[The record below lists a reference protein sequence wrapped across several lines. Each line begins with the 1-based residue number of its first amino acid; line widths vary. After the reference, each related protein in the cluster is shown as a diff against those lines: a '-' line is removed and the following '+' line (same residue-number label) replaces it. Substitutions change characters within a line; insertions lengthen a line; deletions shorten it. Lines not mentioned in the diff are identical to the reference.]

1 MLTRQISFFLQHI
14 VVSDKQSVK
23 VLQQVVGLDI
33 GESEAIALAD
43 EQNADLLIIDEHKG
57 RNVAKKLGIKIVGT
71 IGILLKAFDMKL
83 LSKYDIVECIEI
95 LQNSNIRISKSLIDI
110 ILQRIKE

>member
-57 RNVAKKLGIKIVGT
+57 RNVAKKLGIKI
-71 IGILLKAFDMKL
+71 
-83 LSKYDIVECIEI
+83 
-95 LQNSNIRISKSLIDI
+95 LQNSNIRVSKSLIDI

>member
-1 MLTRQISFFLQHI
+1 MLYGELITLAKSLGAVVEENAPMSKYTSF
-14 VVSDKQSVK
+14 KT
-23 VLQQVVGLDI
+23 G
-33 GESEAIALAD
+33 G
-43 EQNADLLIIDEHKG
+43 NADLLIIDEHKG